1 MGKVQVY
8 IVLYIVAAAAKPVH
22 KECWWGRL
30 SKTEN
35 SGHYC
40 VKAAYIDES
49 NALPLPKK
57 EKKKIPNDARTY
69 HARTTSSTTPTS
81 MRRDHHFCIPRRLR
95 PWQRITPSIQNI
107 NTTRSS
113 FLPSKFKKRNKR
125 LIEYKSVSKLREM
138 LVCCCVFTFNMSS
151 AALLKR
157 HLG

>member
-1 MGKVQVY
+1 
-8 IVLYIVAAAAKPVH
+8 
-22 KECWWGRL
+22 L

-81 MRRDHHFCIPRRLR
+81 MRRDLRFYIPCLLGREKEN
-95 PWQRITPSIQNI
+95 TI
-107 NTTRSS
+107 NE
-113 FLPSKFKKRNKR
+113 K
-125 LIEYKSVSKLREM
+125 
-138 LVCCCVFTFNMSS
+138 
-151 AALLKR
+151 
-157 HLG
+157 HQ